1 MGAVVSQST
10 FATLDLNQPYGMAFY
25 PSAAAPQYLYVGDM
39 DAILRF
45 PYTLGDTTASA
56 PPTTLANDI
65 PTYGNH
71 ITRSLIFTN
80 EATPRLL
87 VGVGSANNITNTDTD
102 PSEFHRANVLAYSPD
117 GTFQSIYASGTRNP
131 VGLAIDSLGND
142 LDLRTNER
150 RTTSATNLPAD
161 YVTHVQENGFYGW
174 PWYYNGPNPDPR
186 LPLNHP
192 ELAAQTI
199 VGDTLLQPH
208 FAPLQI
214 AFYTGTQFPT
224 PYHGDLFVASHG
236 SWNKSVRGGYE
247 LLRVRISNGVA
258 TGTNEDFMTGF
269 VNPDGTVWGRPA
281 GVAMGADGALYVA
294 DDTANTIW
302 RITYTGN

>member
-1 MGAVVSQST
+1 
-10 FATLDLNQPYGMAFY
+10 MAFY

-39 DAILRF
+39 TAILSF

-56 PPTTLANDI
+56 PPTTLASDI
-65 PTYGNH
+65 PGYGDH
-71 ITRSLIFTN
+71 ITRSLVFTT

-87 VGVGSANNITNTDTD
+87 VGVGSFDNVINTDTTTIED
-102 PSEFHRANVLAYSPD
+102 HRANILAYSPA

-131 VGLAIDSLGND
+131 VGLALDSYGKVWISV
-142 LDLRTNER
+142 NER
-150 RTTSATNLPAD
+150 DDLGDNLPAD
-161 YVTHVQENGFYGW
+161 YATHIQESGFYGW
-174 PWYYNGPNPDPR
+174 PWYYNGPNPDPT
-186 LPLNHP
+186 LPLDHP
-192 ELAAQTI
+192 ELASQTI

-224 PYHGDLFVASHG
+224 PYRGDLFVTSHG
-236 SWNKSVRGGYE
+236 SWNKAVRGGYE

-258 TGTNEDFMTGF
+258 TGAYEDFMTGF

-281 GVAMGADGALYVA
+281 AVCVGTDGALYVG
-294 DDTANTIW
+294 DDTGNTIW
-302 RITYTGN
+302 RITYTGS